1 MKIEG
6 RPTPSFR
13 RRACPVPRY
22 GAGIQRG
29 EGRRPATFIPLM
41 WPSQGHG
48 HSGEE
53 PAPYPDT
60 GPESRGARGGGPPL
74 SFLLCGLR
82 KAMVIPA
89 KSLPRTPIRGRNP
102 EGRGEEARHFHSLMW
117 PDKAM
122 VIPAKSL
129 PRTPIR
135 GRNPEGR
142 GEEARHFH
150 SLMWPDKAMVIPA
163 KSLPRTPIR
172 GRNPEGRGEE
182 ARHFHSSYVAFARP
196 WSFRRRACPVP
207 RYGAG
212 IQRGEG
218 RRPAIFIPLM
228 WPSQG
233 HGHSGEEPAPY
244 PDTGPESRGGGA
256 SIIVNTIWE

>member
-102 EGRGEEARHFHSLMW
+102 EGRGEEARHFHSSYVAFARPWSFRRRACPVPRYGAGIQRGEGRRPATFIPLMW
-117 PDKAM
+117 P
-122 VIPAKSL
+122 SQ
-129 PRTPIR
+129 
-135 GRNPEGR
+135 GHGHS
-142 GEEARHFH
+142 GEEPAPYPDTGPESRGARGGGPPLSF
-150 SLMWPDKAMVIPA
+150 LLCGLRKAMVIPA

-196 WSFRRRACPVP
+196 WSFRRR
-207 RYGAG
+207 
-212 IQRGEG
+212 
-218 RRPAIFIPLM
+218 
-228 WPSQG
+228 
-233 HGHSGEEPAPY
+233 
-244 PDTGPESRGGGA
+244 PESRGGGA

>member
-1 MKIEG
+1 MWPSQGHRHSGEG
-6 RPTPSFR
+6 RNPEGRGGGFCHFHSSYVAFARPPSFRRRQRGAGNPDEGRGEEARHFHSSYVAFARPPSFRHQQRRPAIGRNPEGRGEEARHFHSSYVAFARPWSFR

-29 EGRRPATFIPLM
+29 EGRRPATFIPL
-41 WPSQGHG
+41 
-48 HSGEE
+48 
-53 PAPYPDT
+53 
-60 GPESRGARGGGPPL
+60 
-74 SFLLCGLR
+74 CGLG

-89 KSLPRTPIRGRNP
+89 KSLPRTPIG
-102 EGRGEEARHFHSLMW
+102 
-117 PDKAM
+117 
-122 VIPAKSL
+122 
-129 PRTPIR
+129 
-135 GRNPEGR
+135 
-142 GEEARHFH
+142 
-150 SLMWPDKAMVIPA
+150 
-163 KSLPRTPIR
+163 

-233 HGHSGEEPAPY
+233 HGHSGEGRNP
-244 PDTGPESRGGGA
+244 GVGVHR
-256 SIIVNTIWE
+256 

>member
-1 MKIEG
+1 MVIPAKSLPRTPIRGRNPEG
-6 RPTPSFR
+6 RGEEAPPLSFLLCGLRKATVIPAKSLPRTPIRGRNPEGRGEEARHFHASYVAFARPWSFR

-29 EGRRPATFIPLM
+29 EGRRPATFIPL
-41 WPSQGHG
+41 
-48 HSGEE
+48 
-53 PAPYPDT
+53 
-60 GPESRGARGGGPPL
+60 
-74 SFLLCGLR
+74 CGLTR
-82 KAMVIPA
+82 PPSFRRRACPV
-89 KSLPRTPIRGRNP
+89 PRYGAGIQRG
-102 EGRGEEARHFHSLMW
+102 EGRR
-117 PDKAM
+117 P
-122 VIPAKSL
+122 
-129 PRTPIR
+129 
-135 GRNPEGR
+135 
-142 GEEARHFH
+142 
-150 SLMWPDKAMVIPA
+150 
-163 KSLPRTPIR
+163 
-172 GRNPEGRGEE
+172 
-182 ARHFHSSYVAFARP
+182 RHFHSSYVAFARP